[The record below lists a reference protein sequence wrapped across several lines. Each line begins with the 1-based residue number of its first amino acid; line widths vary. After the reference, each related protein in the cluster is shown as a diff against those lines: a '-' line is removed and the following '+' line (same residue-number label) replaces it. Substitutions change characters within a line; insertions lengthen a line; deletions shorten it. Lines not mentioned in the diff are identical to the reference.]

1 MIMANLIATE
11 YYAYSIGGSGS
22 YNSNLCCTKSR
33 ATQLNCS
40 VSGSYSNNQLVPQNA
55 LSRSSSGGGSSGW
68 TTTSSYSISG
78 YTIYKSYG
86 KEGVANSDTT
96 QQFQWSSGT
105 TVYIGS
111 SSESGY
117 DIVYITNSSGSQ
129 VGSSVSGSHTPSSLS
144 NMTSV
149 SISSSGYYTIHYKK
163 DGSANSGDDCG
174 YLAVPNGGSSG
185 GGGGSS
191 GSYYAYY
198 YVDSSQK
205 YYRTT
210 SSQTRSKSDWS
221 GASNYNYQGY
231 IYYDTLSQA
240 LNQYNGSASSCDS
253 TSSTYSG
260 SSTVVVFF
268 FTSNSGGGD
277 SGGDSGGG
285 STGGGGGS
293 SSTHVYYYT
302 VDGTQ
307 LYSTT
312 GSHTAASNYSGYGLI
327 GRTSSATLSNALST
341 SSLEKVTTSVSG
353 SCTVFWYANSSNISI
368 NISSNPSLT
377 YETFTYAGQTQ
388 TPSRCGVNLSVT
400 AGRFTLV
407 PDRYINVLSN
417 SYGISLETTRLMKGT
432 VYSLGSNNSVTC
444 HSYGGRDF
452 DHVYYK
458 LRYTSSLGSSATKT
472 TSEFNDNTGS
482 LVPGIVI
489 NY

>member
-1 MIMANLIATE
+1 MLMANLIATE

-22 YNSNLCCTKSR
+22 YDSNRGCTKSR

-55 LSRSSSGGGSSGW
+55 LSRASSGSSSGW

-96 QQFQWSSGT
+96 QQFYWSSGT

-149 SISSSGYYTIHYKK
+149 YISSSGYYTVHYKK
-163 DGSANSGDDCG
+163 DGSANSGNDCG
-174 YLAVPNGGSSG
+174 YLAVPNGGSSGG

-221 GASNYNYQGY
+221 GASSYNYQGY
-231 IYYDTLSQA
+231 IYYSTLSQA
-240 LNQYNGSASSCDS
+240 LNQYNGTASSCDS

-268 FTSNSGGGD
+268 FTSSSGGGSSGGDSGGGD
-277 SGGDSGGG
+277 SGGGDSGGG
-285 STGGGGGS
+285 GDGTYYIRNLSCSPSGTGSGPVTLTASFTVPTSVPSYVCNSPIVVTGWWIDFHIRAFNQYGDEVSAWSYGSIVSESGGGAGN
-293 SSTHVYYYT
+293 VYTCTKRYNFP
-302 VDGTQ
+302 
-307 LYSTT
+307 
-312 GSHTAASNYSGYGLI
+312 SNYTWNTRSG
-327 GRTSSATLSNALST
+327 
-341 SSLEKVTTSVSG
+341 
-353 SCTVFWYANSSNISI
+353 NSSVGDASGGI
-368 NISSNPSLT
+368 T
-377 YETFTYAGQTQ
+377 YHPA
-388 TPSRCGVNLSVT
+388 
-400 AGRFTLV
+400 
-407 PDRYINVLSN
+407 
-417 SYGISLETTRLMKGT
+417 
-432 VYSLGSNNSVTC
+432 
-444 HSYGGRDF
+444 
-452 DHVYYK
+452 
-458 LRYTSSLGSSATKT
+458 
-472 TSEFNDNTGS
+472 
-482 LVPGIVI
+482 
-489 NY
+489 

>member
-1 MIMANLIATE
+1 MANLIATE

-22 YNSNLCCTKSR
+22 YTSNLGCTKSR

-40 VSGSYSNNQLVPQNA
+40 VSGSYSNNQLVPQSA
-55 LSRSSSGGGSSGW
+55 LSRSSGGSSGGSSSGW

-96 QQFQWSSGT
+96 QQFYWSSGT

-129 VGSSVSGSHTPSSLS
+129 VGSSISGSHTPSSLS

-149 SISSSGYYTIHYKK
+149 YISSSGYYTIHYKK
-163 DGSANSGDDCG
+163 DGSANSGNDCG

-185 GGGGSS
+185 GGDSS

-198 YVDSSQK
+198 YVDSSQR

-221 GASNYNYQGY
+221 SASNYNYQGY

-253 TSSTYSG
+253 TGSTYSG

-268 FTSNSGGGD
+268 FTSSSGGG
-277 SGGDSGGG
+277 GGDSGGG
-285 STGGGGGS
+285 SGGDSGGS
-293 SSTHVYYYT
+293 STTYVYYYT

-341 SSLEKVTTSVSG
+341 SGLQQVTTSVSG
-353 SCTVFWYANSSNISI
+353 SYTVFWYANSSNISI
-368 NISSNPSLT
+368 NISSEPVLT
-377 YETFTYAGQTQ
+377 YDTFTYAGQTQ
-388 TPSRCGVNLSVT
+388 TPSRCSADLSVT

-444 HSYGGRDF
+444 HSYGGKDS
-452 DHVYYK
+452 DYVYYK
-458 LRYTSSLGSSATKT
+458 LRYTSPLGSSATKT
-472 TSEFNDNTGS
+472 TSEINDTTGF
-482 LVPGIVI
+482 LGPGIVI
-489 NY
+489 NYE